1 MKNLRKLTLAL
12 LVLSLILPAIPAYAQ
27 EPLPTEGDQPG
38 EAPAVTPQGS
48 WAFLRWGI
56 DWQLFHLSSPREID
70 IFVARLHRITQTATI
85 DTAIAAG
92 KIKEGRESVPDMAS
106 RYQNAINYW
115 GQAWG
120 GRNDIPVAINGYF
133 FDDTGG
139 TGVPWSGVVNSGW
152 YAKRFTDNLG
162 DAGFAWTHERQAFV
176 GACVYHTG
184 NKNEVAFENS
194 SYTPNLEAINAPHTS
209 QEFILY
215 TPQYNSQTDADATS
229 LELLVE
235 MTAPSQ
241 ILPSPAGA
249 VGTIRK
255 IIKNQG
261 ATPLYF
267 DYLVLSFWGAK
278 KDLIQARIN
287 SGEID
292 VGDQIAIS
300 QEITD
305 CPSSKTGTH
314 DWTKT
319 YASLGGDYHFLINGV
334 YHDPGTGNSAVPNSR
349 TAIAYNN
356 DHVYFVVVDGW
367 NAGQSEGIK
376 ISELS
381 NFLVTQLGAT
391 NAVTMDSGGSSTFVV
406 NGSILNNTYCN
417 FTRNCGIPADQ
428 EITPRMQ
435 ELESQGLFPS
445 AAPVITDPAL
455 IAVDSPNCTPGNCK
469 PLVGTGFMLVSS
481 EPISRS
487 LTFTPTQVVTSTAS
501 AAIRLGPGTNY
512 ASLGSVPSGTE
523 GEVYGNLSNTN
534 GVLAVNSAATS
545 GLSYWWFVDMGSLTG
560 WVVEEVLEGGS
571 TPPQPPPFEPTDF
584 AYMPTIPH
592 AAVGVSA
599 AGYGF
604 IQGYPGP
611 AAATGTIPG
620 PTSR

>member
-1 MKNLRKLTLAL
+1 MKNLRRITLVL
-12 LVLSLILPAIPAYAQ
+12 LVVLLIIPAVPGYADA
-27 EPLPTEGDQPG
+27 PDQPG
-38 EAPAVTPQGS
+38 GEPSVTPQGD

-56 DWQLFHLSSPREID
+56 DWQLFHLTSPRPID
-70 IFVARLHRITQTATI
+70 IFVARLHRVTQTATI
-85 DTAIAAG
+85 DTAIAQG
-92 KIKEGRESVPDMAS
+92 KIKEGRESVPDMAA
-106 RYQNAINYW
+106 RYQNAVNYW

-133 FDDTGG
+133 FDDSGG
-139 TGVPWSGVVNSGW
+139 TGTPWSGVVHSGW
-152 YAKRFTDNLG
+152 YAKQFTNNLG

-184 NKNEVAFENS
+184 NNNEVAFEKS
-194 SYTPNLEAINAPHTS
+194 GYTPNIEAINAPRSS
-209 QEFILY
+209 QEFIIY
-215 TPQYNSQTDADATS
+215 TPQYNYQTDPDSTS

-235 MTAPSQ
+235 MTEPSQ

-249 VGTIRK
+249 VGKIRK
-255 IIKNQG
+255 ITKNQG

-267 DYLVLSFWGAK
+267 DYLVLSFWGVK
-278 KDLIQARIN
+278 RDLIQARIN
-287 SGEID
+287 SGEINI
-292 VGDQIAIS
+292 GDQIAIS

-305 CPSSKTGTH
+305 CPSSKTGSH

-319 YASLGGDYHFLINGV
+319 YASLGGDYHFLIDGV
-334 YHDPGTGNSAVPNSR
+334 YQDPGTGDSAVPNSR
-349 TAIAYNN
+349 TVVAYNN

-376 ISELS
+376 ISELN

-391 NAVTMDSGGSSTFVV
+391 NAVSMDSGGSSTFVV
-406 NGSILNNTYCN
+406 NGSVINNTYCN
-417 FTRNCGIPADQ
+417 FTRNCGMQASDEFVPRSNEIEYPEIFPPAA
-428 EITPRMQ
+428 
-435 ELESQGLFPS
+435 LS
-445 AAPVITDPAL
+445 VTDPAL
-455 IAVDSPNCTPGNCK
+455 MAVESPDCTPGNCK
-469 PLVGTGFMLVSS
+469 PIVGTAFMLVSS

-487 LTFTPTQVVTSTAS
+487 LTFTPTQIVTSTAT

-523 GEVYGNLSNTN
+523 GQVYSNLSNTN
-534 GVLAVNSAATS
+534 GVLAKNIAATS
-545 GLSYWWFVDMGSLTG
+545 GLSYWWFVDMGNLTG

-571 TPPQPPPFEPTDF
+571 TPPEPPPIDYTDF
-584 AYMPTIPH
+584 AFLPTIPH

-599 AGYGF
+599 VEYGF

-611 AAATGTIPG
+611 VPATGTIPG